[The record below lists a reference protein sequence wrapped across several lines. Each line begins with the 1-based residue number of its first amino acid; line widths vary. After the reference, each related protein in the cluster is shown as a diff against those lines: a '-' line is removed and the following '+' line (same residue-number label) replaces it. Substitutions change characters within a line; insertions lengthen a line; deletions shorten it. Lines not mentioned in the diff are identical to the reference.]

1 MNLDEYRQELI
12 NQGVTAE
19 DFAKAREATA
29 EKIEAYE
36 LAQERK
42 RRRIT
47 QTQVARSMGVGQS
60 RVSEIENGD
69 LGSARLDTIRRY
81 AKSLG
86 AKLVISFEWPD
97 KTIEIG

>member
-1 MNLDEYRQELI
+1 MNLEDLRQELI
-12 NQGVTAE
+12 SRGATPE
-19 DFAKAREATA
+19 DFAKARQATA

-47 QTQVARSMGVGQS
+47 QTQVAQSMGVSQA
-60 RVSEIENGD
+60 RISEIENGD
-69 LGSARLDTIRRY
+69 LNSARLDTIRRY

-86 AKLVISFEWPD
+86 AKLVISFKWPD